1 MSTSVEVGWKSFQ
14 LLLIDQKRTVLSV
27 FLQSSDSDGLRV
39 LSPCPTVVAHSS
51 PRECESFEL
60 RHHGVSFYTKSLIQ
74 NAAFN
79 DLNLN
84 RTIYD
89 VKEASR
95 VILTDSLFPVPV
107 LLRASRSC
115 SLSSRFGGASKSL
128 MQFLN
133 LAQRLERRPVLPGIL
148 AKHPYDNTVY
158 RSANTKSVQ
167 DLEEFLELFLG
178 VVRPYLFSPRNL
190 RNWMVDGLPTKL
202 NPVMFYS

>member
-1 MSTSVEVGWKSFQ
+1 
-14 LLLIDQKRTVLSV
+14 
-27 FLQSSDSDGLRV
+27 
-39 LSPCPTVVAHSS
+39 
-51 PRECESFEL
+51 
-60 RHHGVSFYTKSLIQ
+60 
-74 NAAFN
+74 
-79 DLNLN
+79 
-84 RTIYD
+84 
-89 VKEASR
+89 
-95 VILTDSLFPVPV
+95 
-107 LLRASRSC
+107 
-115 SLSSRFGGASKSL
+115 